1 MQTVHIGAVIEG
13 GRDVAVGPDQYGGQC
28 LLVGGC
34 GDDVDA
40 LTPAV
45 GDPALRWAVDAAKQQ
60 PASVARQQVYELL
73 TAAERLLAVT
83 GVAIELCPNYDGGAD
98 STSGQPR

>member
-1 MQTVHIGAVIEG
+1 MIDGEGLSVRQAVE
-13 GRDVAVGPDQYGGQC
+13 
-28 LLVGGC
+28 
-34 GDDVDA
+34 
-40 LTPAV
+40 
-45 GDPALRWAVDAAKQQ
+45 WW
-60 PASVARQQVYELL
+60 LL